1 MSQLLIIGGGIT
13 GLAAAWE
20 AVQFP
25 RVEVT
30 LIDAQPRLGGKILG
44 SEIAIADEQ
53 SLMIDE
59 GADFRTFRIGLFGL
73 DKLKDIPGTLKR
85 LEAALDAVA

>member
-30 LIDAQPRLGGKILG
+30 LIDAQPAT
-44 SEIAIADEQ
+44 SFAS
-53 SLMIDE
+53 SL
-59 GADFRTFRIGLFGL
+59 
-73 DKLKDIPGTLKR
+73 P
-85 LEAALDAVA
+85 

>member
-53 SLMIDE
+53 PFQRRLLVDRCLIFKSSL
-59 GADFRTFRIGLFGL
+59 GFKAPL
-73 DKLKDIPGTLKR
+73 
-85 LEAALDAVA
+85 